1 MNRQA
6 DVDAVNEAWSDRLY
20 DMSAEEIKE
29 FTDQVVATPGCV
41 VADAHRAWNR
51 EHPGKEISYSVAAK
65 YINHYRRHEQKY
77 YVPENRG
84 PKSLLSKEETQKLL
98 DLTALTRRL
107 GWSVTAPRFRR
118 LARGV
123 VRRSRGDRAVGG
135 TVGSVPGLSEFSESW
150 AKSFMKHH
158 GFRGAKIF

>member
-6 DVDAVNEAWSDRLY
+6 DVDAVNEAWSERRH

-123 VRRSRGDRAVGG
+123 VRRSRGD
-135 TVGSVPGLSEFSESW
+135 S
-150 AKSFMKHH
+150 KK
-158 GFRGAKIF
+158 KISAARPFN